1 MISVVIADDHHVVRE
16 GIALIL
22 QQEGDIKVIGQA
34 SNGEE
39 AVAMIMQ
46 LNPDITILDISM
58 PKLNG
63 IQTAQ
68 KLIRDGFKGKILM
81 LTQYDKEEYVREA
94 IQTGASGYLLKDS
107 IKDDVIAA
115 IRKIMSGETFFSP
128 SISKLLVD
136 EYFQQLKRK
145 TSSKSIPDLTP
156 RETEVLQLIAE
167 GYSTKQIADKL
178 YLSARTVDFHR
189 ANISQ
194 KLGVH
199 DIAGLTKYAI
209 RHGLV
214 KI

>member
-1 MISVVIADDHHVVRE
+1 MITVFIADDHHVVRE
-16 GIALIL
+16 GIALLL
-22 QQEGDIKVIGQA
+22 QQENDISVVGQA
-34 SNGEE
+34 SDGEA
-39 AVAMIMQ
+39 AVAGIREKK
-46 LNPDITILDISM
+46 PDVAILDISM

-63 IQTAQ
+63 IEAAQ
-68 KLIRDGFKGKILM
+68 KVLQDGYTGKILM

-115 IRKIMSGETFFSP
+115 IRLVTAEKTFFSP
-128 SISKLLVD
+128 SISKLMVD

-145 TSSKSIPDLTP
+145 STAKTVPELTP

-167 GYSTKQIADKL
+167 GLSTKQIAEKL
-178 YLSARTVDFHR
+178 FLSPRTVDFHR

-199 DIAGLTKYAI
+199 DVAGLTKYAI
-209 RHGLV
+209 KHGLA

>member
-1 MISVVIADDHHVVRE
+1 MITVFIADDHHVVRE
-16 GIALIL
+16 GIVLLL
-22 QQEGDIKVIGQA
+22 QQESDITVIGQA
-34 SNGEE
+34 SDGEQASKE
-39 AVAMIMQ
+39 IVQ
-46 LNPDITILDISM
+46 LRPDIVILDISM

-63 IQTAQ
+63 IHTAQ
-68 KLIRDGFKGKILM
+68 MIIREGFKGKILM

-107 IKDDVIAA
+107 IKDDVITA
-115 IRKIMSGETFFSP
+115 IRRIIGGETFFSP
-128 SISKLLVD
+128 TISKLLVD

-145 TSSKSIPDLTP
+145 SVTKSVPELTS

-167 GYSTKQIADKL
+167 GNSTKQIADKL
-178 YLSARTVDFHR
+178 YLSVRTVDFHR

-214 KI
+214 KV

>member
-16 GIALIL
+16 GIALVL
-22 QQEGDIKVIGQA
+22 QQEGDIKVVGQA

-39 AVAMIMQ
+39 AVTMIMQ
-46 LNPDITILDISM
+46 LNPDVTILDISM

-107 IKDDVIAA
+107 IKDDVITA
-115 IRKIMSGETFFSP
+115 IRKIISGETFFSP

>member
-1 MISVVIADDHHVVRE
+1 MISVVIADDRHVVRE
-16 GIALIL
+16 GIALVL
-22 QQEGDIKVIGQA
+22 QQEGDINVVGQA

-39 AVAMIMQ
+39 AVTMIMQ
-46 LNPDITILDISM
+46 LNPDVTILDISM

-107 IKDDVIAA
+107 IKDEVITA

-145 TSSKSIPDLTP
+145 TVSKSNPDLTP

-214 KI
+214 KV

>member
-16 GIALIL
+16 GIALVL
-22 QQEGDIKVIGQA
+22 QQEGDINVVGQA

-39 AVAMIMQ
+39 AVTMIMQ
-46 LNPDITILDISM
+46 LNPDVTILDISM

-107 IKDDVIAA
+107 IKDEVITA

-136 EYFQQLKRK
+136 EYFQQL
-145 TSSKSIPDLTP
+145 
-156 RETEVLQLIAE
+156 
-167 GYSTKQIADKL
+167 
-178 YLSARTVDFHR
+178 
-189 ANISQ
+189 
-194 KLGVH
+194 
-199 DIAGLTKYAI
+199 
-209 RHGLV
+209 
-214 KI
+214 

>member
-16 GIALIL
+16 GIALVL
-22 QQEGDIKVIGQA
+22 EQEGDIKVVGQA

-39 AVAMIMQ
+39 AVTMIMQ
-46 LNPDITILDISM
+46 LSPDVAILDISM

-107 IKDDVIAA
+107 IKDDVITA
-115 IRKIMSGETFFSP
+115 IRKIISGETFFSP

>member
-16 GIALIL
+16 GIALVL
-22 QQEGDIKVIGQA
+22 QQEGDIKVVGQA

-39 AVAMIMQ
+39 AVTMIMQ

-107 IKDDVIAA
+107 IKDDVITA
-115 IRKIMSGETFFSP
+115 IRKIISGETFFSP

-194 KLGVH
+194 KLGIH

>member
-1 MISVVIADDHHVVRE
+1 MITVVIADDHHVVRE
-16 GIALIL
+16 GIALVL
-22 QQEGDIKVIGQA
+22 QQEEDIRVIGQA

-39 AVAMIMQ
+39 AVKMI
-46 LNPDITILDISM
+46 LDSKPDIAILDISM
-58 PKLNG
+58 PLLNG
-63 IQTAQ
+63 IQAAQ
-68 KLIRDGFKGKILM
+68 KIMRGGFGGKLLM

-94 IQTGASGYLLKDS
+94 IQIGASGYLLKDS
-107 IKDDVIAA
+107 IKGDVITA
-115 IRKIMSGETFFSP
+115 IRKITSGETFFSP

-145 TSSKSIPDLTP
+145 SVAKSLPQLTP

-167 GYSTKQIADKL
+167 GLSSKQIADKL
-178 YLSARTVDFHR
+178 FLSVRTVDFHR

-214 KI
+214 KV

>member
-128 SISKLLVD
+128 AISKLLVD

>member
-16 GIALIL
+16 GIALVL
-22 QQEGDIKVIGQA
+22 QQEGDIKVVGQA

-39 AVAMIMQ
+39 AVTMIMQ

-107 IKDDVIAA
+107 IKDEVITA

-194 KLGVH
+194 KLGLH